1 MPSNSVNITK
11 IATLLRKS
19 DIDALTR
26 LTNHRHKLLFSHN
39 PTPDTSMTYIQNSL
53 DTNESSKNKP
63 MVIWLLVFKKFP
75 CIAAWYNIFAVKLT
89 PVAFC
94 MTEPKNRK
102 EDKLQIERT
111 CFYFSWL
118 HVSQRHIIIYTQP
131 LRKRNRLCSFH
142 YCYISITILGPHCT
156 TWAFSHFR
164 CIIV

>member
-1 MPSNSVNITK
+1 MQQRQEKVTFTLFPHASFLFLFAFCICHPILLIITK
-11 IATLLRKS
+11 ISTLLRKS

-63 MVIWLLVFKKFP
+63 MVIWLLVFKKFS

-118 HVSQRHIIIYTQP
+118 HVSHSVI
-131 LRKRNRLCSFH
+131 
-142 YCYISITILGPHCT
+142 
-156 TWAFSHFR
+156 
-164 CIIV
+164 